1 MYDYN
6 LFKKNL
12 TLSDPNKNPSVSHK
26 KSPVSFNQHKF
37 INNEIFDC
45 ESIELIDI
53 LDHNLKI
60 IKIKNLYITNNVVN
74 LNDNNKKNNKYFK
87 FEGKNFVS
95 TFHTHYFHF
104 IVERMCQY
112 EFLKQYYP
120 DLKNIFIEIE
130 GSDRNNRNDVS
141 GKDFFD
147 YLKTKNFHSEEAL
160 SHEPHKYF
168 EDLFNIY
175 SFDKN
180 IYSFYDDNL
189 FFEELYLIIDDL
201 VWIPKYLYEKNNCP
215 LPPWFY
221 EDWWNENRAYLNSYM
236 NLDSWQKN
244 GMILFKK
251 NIKQF
256 LKKDKKYYEN
266 IYISREDANQRY
278 NKIINNKNPKKIG
291 LQNAIERYLPY
302 NSNIENIFYKNNYKI
317 VNLEGMSFLEQAN
330 IFFNAKK
337 IAGLSGSGFVNLIF
351 CEENTKIMEIVT
363 TKKDGFT
370 YIKFCENFN
379 LKRHL
384 VDLIN
389 IKEIDII
396 ENKVKLELK
405 DFNKNV

>member
-1 MYDYN
+1 MYDYS

-12 TLSDPNKNPSVSHK
+12 TLFNPNDNLSIVSNEHK
-26 KSPVSFNQHKF
+26 L
-37 INNEIFDC
+37 INNKIFDC

-60 IKIKNLYITNNVVN
+60 IKIKNLYITNNVIN

-120 DLKNIFIEIE
+120 DLKNIFIETE

-141 GKDFFD
+141 SKDFFD
-147 YLKTKNFHSEEAL
+147 YLKTKNFHSKETL
-160 SHEPHKYF
+160 THEPHKYF

-175 SFDKN
+175 SSNKN
-180 IYSFYDDNL
+180 IYSLFNDNL
-189 FFEELYLIIDDL
+189 FFEELYLIVDDL
-201 VWIPKYLYEKNNCP
+201 VWIPDYLYHNNNCP

-221 EDWWNENRAYLNSYM
+221 KEWWNEDRKSLDIYM
-236 NLDSWQKN
+236 NINSWQKN

-278 NKIINNKNPKKIG
+278 YKIINNQNKDPKKIG
-291 LQNAIERYLPY
+291 LQNAIKRYLPY
-302 NSNIENIFYKNNYKI
+302 NSIIENIFYKNNYKI

-330 IFFNAKK
+330 IFFNAKR

-351 CEENTKIMEIVT
+351 CEENTKIMEIMPAILNG
-363 TKKDGFT
+363 GFS
-370 YIKFCENFN
+370 YNAFCENFN
-379 LKRHL
+379 LKRYF

-389 IKEIDII
+389 IEEIDII
-396 ENKVKLELK
+396 KNKIKSELRL
-405 DFNKNV
+405 FNKNV